1 MHHKSDLP
9 MVWREAFIELAWRV
23 QGLLTCACC
32 LHSPTAKLS
41 SCTKKEN
48 ELMKKKE
55 KKKKRKKKGRKKKEK
70 AGYLHSKQL
79 SKKGTNGTV
88 WSNLLKANQL
98 ASVPWS
104 LPVVSSEGQPVSA
117 QHPRMTGKPS
127 RNCSLLSLFVMSWL
141 SNTSLWHRCNKNLHT
156 LLPFPPNDVYSK
168 TTLLTV
174 QSCVKTMPPIKGK
187 VSPTFC

>member
-32 LHSPTAKLS
+32 LNSPTAKLS
-41 SCTKKEN
+41 SCT
-48 ELMKKKE
+48 
-55 KKKKRKKKGRKKKEK
+55 KKEK

-117 QHPRMTGKPS
+117 QHPLMTGKPS